1 MRGRRKNS
9 ESTAGVRAAG
19 CTFFEP
25 GVDETD
31 PERPMRSRT
40 RWVRLLRNELEV
52 VGPGVEFRLDFDDG
66 KAEEA
71 EEAECVDRRLLA
83 LS

>member
-1 MRGRRKNS
+1 MG
-9 ESTAGVRAAG
+9 AAD

-25 GVDETD
+25 GVDEAD
-31 PERPMRSRT
+31 PERPMRLRM
-40 RWVRLLRNELEV
+40 RWVRLVRNELEAGWSV
-52 VGPGVEFRLDFDDG
+52 VDFRLDFDDG

-71 EEAECVDRRLLA
+71 EGVDRRLWA